1 MQGKKVFKQ
10 LDYYDIGLE
19 TRYNDC
25 ITDINKLNL
34 TDNDEILKL
43 KKNNKSYKFI

>member
-1 MQGKKVFKQ
+1 MHNKRVFKD

-25 ITDINKLNL
+25 INNLNDLNL
-34 TDNDEILKL
+34 TDNDKILDILK
-43 KKNNKSYKFI
+43 I

>member
-1 MQGKKVFKQ
+1 MQNKNIFKE

-25 ITDINKLNL
+25 INNLNILNL
-34 TDNDEILKL
+34 NENDLILK
-43 KKNNKSYKFI
+43 IVE

>member
-1 MQGKKVFKQ
+1 MYGKRVFKD

-25 ITDINKLNL
+25 INNLQSLNL
-34 TDNDEILKL
+34 KEGDDILK
-43 KKNNKSYKFI
+43 II